1 MTISPLARNLVRKS
15 KRAMLSAKVGL
26 QVGDADNAVNRSYYA
41 MFDIARAALL
51 SEGVP
56 EDKLPRTHNG
66 VIGAFWHHA
75 IDNGKIDPALASALS
90 RAEGLRL
97 LADYTDTEISVGAA
111 TDAVSQAEKF
121 VDTVG
126 RVYALDEA
134 YVDEKLATKG
144 SEDGKVSEP
153 DIDKES
159 IQPKELRANRYS
171 LQDAQRQSREN
182 WLRLREQLA
191 RAPESERKERDLGHD
206 VEES

>member
-1 MTISPLARNLVRKS
+1 M
-15 KRAMLSAKVGL
+15 
-26 QVGDADNAVNRSYYA
+26 
-41 MFDIARAALL
+41 
-51 SEGVP
+51 
-56 EDKLPRTHNG
+56 
-66 VIGAFWHHA
+66 
-75 IDNGKIDPALASALS
+75 
-90 RAEGLRL
+90 
-97 LADYTDTEISVGAA
+97 
-111 TDAVSQAEKF
+111 
-121 VDTVG
+121 VG

-144 SEDGKVSEP
+144 PEDGKVSEP

-206 VEES
+206 AEES